1 MAAREISV
9 YSGFFDQVGPDSDVL
24 LALPI
29 VHPGRRAVQIYKV
42 EMELDTAVLYTV
54 VTSWASRLIFEIGND
69 PLVADESSLVIV
81 SKSFHHQG
89 ALGDGSFQID
99 WLAPPGLVAVR
110 NYMKMTLQTFGTGLA
125 NSCKYRV
132 YYKPKEINDVTAV
145 QLHLGA

>member
-9 YSGFFDQVGPDSDVL
+9 YSGFFDQVGVDSDVIL
-24 LALPI
+24 PLPI
-29 VHPGRRAVQIYKV
+29 VYPGRRAIQIYKV

-54 VTSWASRLIFEIGND
+54 INAWSSRLIFEIGND
-69 PLVADESSLVIV
+69 ELISDDSSLVIV
-81 SKSFHHQG
+81 SKSFHHQQ

-99 WLAPPGLVAVR
+99 WLAPPGLIAVR
-110 NYMKMTLQTFGTGLA
+110 RFMKMTLQTFNTGFQ

-132 YYKPKEINDVTAV
+132 YYKPKEVNDVTAL